1 MNQEDNQEEEEED
14 YVVDNFEKMYLNYSK
29 IEMELV
35 LKLFQ
40 NIRVAGYT

>member
-1 MNQEDNQEEEEED
+1 MNQEDNQEEEED